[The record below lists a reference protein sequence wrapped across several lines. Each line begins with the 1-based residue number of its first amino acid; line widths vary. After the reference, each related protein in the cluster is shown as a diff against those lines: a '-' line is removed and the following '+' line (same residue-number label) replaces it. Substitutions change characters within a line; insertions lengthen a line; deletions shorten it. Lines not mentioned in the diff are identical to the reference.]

1 MSESEETA
9 DLRSR
14 SSEVGKRKNIGIK
27 GNKGEEW
34 QEREKNI
41 LPFKVKII
49 YLEY

>member
-34 QEREKNI
+34 QEREKKYSS
-41 LPFKVKII
+41 F
-49 YLEY
+49 